1 MTLSIIIVNYNVKS
15 YLEQCLRSV
24 WKAVEG
30 IEAEVFVVDNH
41 STDDSI
47 PYLKSLFPPEA
58 YPGLHFICNS
68 RNMGFGRANNQAVR
82 MATGRYLLFLNPD
95 TVLTAHTLTDCLA
108 FADAHPDMGALGVR
122 MLKADGSFA
131 YESRRGFPSPWT
143 AFCKMCGLCHLFPK
157 SRLFGRYYMRY
168 LDDNVPNEIEVVSG
182 AFMMIPREKIQ
193 GGKAFDEDFFMYG
206 EDIDLSYRLLKN
218 GNTNYYLPT
227 PILHYKGE
235 STLKSSFR
243 YVHVFYQAM
252 LIFFNKHYQHYR
264 FWLSIPIRTAIYTRA
279 FVALIQQ
286 SAEKARDMLTIGK
299 KEPDIKI
306 LFMGKAEHIT
316 RARQLNEQWMFD
328 MDYIQADRQSAPQ
341 GHLQMPTTQK
351 SYQYVIYDTA
361 AYNYDDV
368 FRIFAQNNRA
378 DLKMG
383 FFLPESDLLI
393 TESMTY
399 SA

>member
-1 MTLSIIIVNYNVKS
+1 
-15 YLEQCLRSV
+15 
-24 WKAVEG
+24 
-30 IEAEVFVVDNH
+30 
-41 STDDSI
+41 
-47 PYLKSLFPPEA
+47 
-58 YPGLHFICNS
+58 
-68 RNMGFGRANNQAVR
+68 
-82 MATGRYLLFLNPD
+82 
-95 TVLTAHTLTDCLA
+95 
-108 FADAHPDMGALGVR
+108 
-122 MLKADGSFA
+122 
-131 YESRRGFPSPWT
+131 
-143 AFCKMCGLCHLFPK
+143 
-157 SRLFGRYYMRY
+157 
-168 LDDNVPNEIEVVSG
+168 
-182 AFMMIPREKIQ
+182 
-193 GGKAFDEDFFMYG
+193 
-206 EDIDLSYRLLKN
+206 
-218 GNTNYYLPT
+218 
-227 PILHYKGE
+227 
-235 STLKSSFR
+235 
-243 YVHVFYQAM
+243 M